1 MRHETMNAIF
11 TLPFTASL
19 NHLLE
24 REEWARER
32 LRPHAGRIVHFRI
45 APLPALR
52 LRITAAGLVDTADDE
67 QAALTLDI
75 RPGLVPALMRHDEA
89 ALREIGIQGDAELA
103 ADIQFLFRNLRWDI
117 EGDLSRVFGDVA
129 AHRLAE
135 SGRSFMAWQREA
147 AVRLGENLSD
157 YLQDEARLLARR
169 AEVERFVR
177 EVNDLRDAVERLEKR
192 IRKREGTG

>member
-1 MRHETMNAIF
+1 
-11 TLPFTASL
+11 
-19 NHLLE
+19 
-24 REEWARER
+24 
-32 LRPHAGRIVHFRI
+32 
-45 APLPALR
+45 
-52 LRITAAGLVDTADDE
+52 E
-67 QAALTLDI
+67 QPALTLDI

-117 EGDLSRVFGDVA
+117 EDDLSRVFGDVA

-157 YLQDEARLLARR
+157 YLQDEARL
-169 AEVERFVR
+169 
-177 EVNDLRDAVERLEKR
+177 
-192 IRKREGTG
+192 